1 MSRRAVAAG
10 AHAHAPAPAPASA
23 CVADIDTETD
33 TDTDT
38 IDWSPLL
45 PHWDRRAFHLARAAA
60 PPLSPGHAFDLIV
73 RAAEPFRA
81 GTRFMALP
89 DVRFYLDGGVLRA
102 PGDLLPGPE
111 DRGDPLRYVQRVRER
126 LHGAHFQLR
135 VTQPLFLD
143 YRLWSR
149 TRALLADLFARIGCP
164 ALPVEAALWV
174 GQAAP
179 QTVGTR
185 LQPRHAC
192 LRLPLLGACTAQ
204 LWRAR
209 PSSRGAP
216 ERQSASQGEAAG
228 ERAPAA
234 TLHARAGDV
243 LCWPGRWWHR
253 DSDDGAGL
261 GLSLAIPSQ
270 GGDAMIAVKDALA
283 ESVDAALGEDE
294 RVAMLSYPPRAR
306 AGRGIAAVA
315 PLARVG
321 AAMRAA
327 ATRGDLQQ
335 ALRVAWIARVS
346 AGALEPP
353 PPPRDDYRLRP
364 DDRVR
369 LDPRN
374 PLLRM
379 REGEQWWWA
388 VNGHVFAMPDHP
400 YLDALLTRL
409 RDGGAGEVARLC
421 ARGRRGRPDPG
432 LVQLLQRLYEL
443 RGLRLRARA
452 DA

>member
-1 MSRRAVAAG
+1 MSRRAASAG
-10 AHAHAPAPAPASA
+10 ARAQAPVPAGDDAA
-23 CVADIDTETD
+23 
-33 TDTDT
+33 
-38 IDWSPLL
+38 IDWTPLL
-45 PHWDRRAFHLARAAA
+45 PHWDRRPFHLPRVAP
-60 PPLSPGHAFDLIV
+60 PPLSPGRAFDLVV

-111 DRGDPLRYVQRVRER
+111 DRGDPQRYVRRVRER

-143 YRLWSR
+143 YALWSHA
-149 TRALLADLFARIGCP
+149 RALLAGLFAQVGCP
-164 ALPVEAALWV
+164 ALPVEAVLWV
-174 GQAAP
+174 GEAAP
-179 QTVGTR
+179 QTLGTR

-192 LRLPLLGACTAQ
+192 LRLPLLGACAAQ

-209 PSSRGAP
+209 PSSRADSRCAP
-216 ERQSASQGEAAG
+216 AG

-234 TLHARAGDV
+234 TLHARAGEA

-253 DSDDGAGL
+253 DSDDGACL
-261 GLSLAIPSQ
+261 GLSLAIPTQ

-294 RVAMLSYPPRAR
+294 RVPMLSYPPRAR
-306 AGRGIAAVA
+306 GRRGVASVA
-315 PLARVG
+315 PLTRVG

-327 ATRGDLQQ
+327 VAGGDLAQ

-346 AGALEPP
+346 AGALEPAP
-353 PPPRDDYRLRP
+353 APRDDHRLRP
-364 DDRVR
+364 HDRVVV
-369 LDPRN
+369 DPRN

-388 VNGHVFAMPDHP
+388 VNGQVFAMPDHP
-400 YLDALLTRL
+400 RLDALLARL
-409 RDGGAGEVARLC
+409 RDGGAGEVAKLC
-421 ARGRRGRPDPG
+421 ARGRRGRVDPD

-443 RGLRLRARA
+443 RALRLLQEAGA
-452 DA
+452 